1 MQLSHISF
9 YERKTGL
16 EPATLSLEG
25 WCSTKWATS
34 ACCLNPISCLIKPKH
49 FRVGREGFEPS
60 KLSQRIYSPS
70 HLATL
75 VSPLLNGP
83 KTSADKEL
91 EPMEGFEPP
100 THWLQIS
107 SSGQLSYIGFFDQ
120 ISTIA
125 LPLQKGIANVEKLNG
140 NTNFREKYFQ
150 IEENRKGSPQ
160 EEPSNEFLDKI
171 LKTSNQAITRA
182 SG

>member
-1 MQLSHISF
+1 
-9 YERKTGL
+9 
-16 EPATLSLEG
+16 
-25 WCSTKWATS
+25 
-34 ACCLNPISCLIKPKH
+34 
-49 FRVGREGFEPS
+49 
-60 KLSQRIYSPS
+60 
-70 HLATL
+70 
-75 VSPLLNGP
+75 
-83 KTSADKEL
+83 
-91 EPMEGFEPP
+91 MEGFEPP